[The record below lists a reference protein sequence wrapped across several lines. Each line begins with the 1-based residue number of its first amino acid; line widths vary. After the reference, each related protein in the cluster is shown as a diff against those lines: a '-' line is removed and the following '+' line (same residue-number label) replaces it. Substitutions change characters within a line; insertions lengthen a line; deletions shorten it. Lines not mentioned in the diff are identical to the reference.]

1 MSANYEELLGFVRT
15 ASAGLDRTASLATLV
30 ENLERAVPEL
40 SAAEAPRSQT
50 SNIVTEPSQAS
61 SGIMGM
67 ISQISTLKR
76 KEHIVDGAIERTG
89 TLTNPCRTEL
99 LWQRLF
105 GRSSRRSHRMQNVS
119 RSCSSNNPASP
130 TWPSK
135 PKRLLPRLPR

>member
-15 ASAGLDRTASLATLV
+15 ASAGPDRTASLATLV
-30 ENLERAVPEL
+30 ENLERTVPEV

-89 TLTNPCRTEL
+89 TLTNPSIGIPFDCQLRAAE
-99 LWQRLF
+99 RKF
-105 GRSSRRSHRMQNVS
+105 
-119 RSCSSNNPASP
+119 
-130 TWPSK
+130 
-135 PKRLLPRLPR
+135 